1 MWCYTG
7 AAFLTGFLSC
17 MKKLSD
23 ILLLLIM
30 GLSCV
35 CWGDNESS
43 GGFSGFK
50 LVTTQNKY
58 AQREW
63 QVPPQFFSSGLSKEK
78 MSVFFRENQIRLSKD
93 GQLSY
98 VRGACKLMMAD
109 TAQNLDKVDKL
120 IRKYVKSVETRNLLV
135 PAVSCAEIVDGKK
148 KVIPYPDTYCSSYLA
163 DIRCD
168 SGVVSPNMRNF
179 YILMLHKKER
189 KADMQRARE
198 ILLLLEERKDIVCV
212 VVTEDYK
219 AERIIPS
226 RCKVPVIPMNR
237 LKIETN
243 QFVKKYS
250 TRVGTGKDAYYE
262 IEEEYLDENTR
273 LGRLL
278 NFLNDAVLC
287 SSGSDTDFGS
297 DFGSNFGEGEGL
309 YTGYGKKVS
318 GITDREEMVEFLK
331 GERQEPV
338 VNAEDYDEE

>member
-7 AAFLTGFLSC
+7 AAFLTGFLSR

-109 TAQNLDKVDKL
+109 TAQNLDKVDKQ
-120 IRKYVKSVETRNLLV
+120 IRKYVKSVETRNRLV

-250 TRVGTGKDAYYE
+250 TRVGSGKDAYYV
-262 IEEEYLDENTR
+262 IEEDYLDENTR

-278 NFLNDAVLC
+278 NFLNDAVL
-287 SSGSDTDFGS
+287 SYSGFEDD
-297 DFGSNFGEGEGL
+297 FGEGEGL

-331 GERQEPV
+331 GERQELD
-338 VNAEDYDEE
+338 VNAEDSDENDEE

>member
-23 ILLLLIM
+23 IFLLLIM

-50 LVTTQNKY
+50 LVTTQKKY

-63 QVPPQFFSSGLSKEK
+63 QVPPQFFSSGGDKAKIRDFFQENRIKLSLDAQ
-78 MSVFFRENQIRLSKD
+78 V
-93 GQLSY
+93 SY
-98 VRGACKLMMAD
+98 VRGESKLMMAD

-148 KVIPYPDTYCSSYLA
+148 TIIPYPDTYCSSYLA

-168 SGVVSPNMRNF
+168 SGVISPNMRNF
-179 YILMLHKKER
+179 YILMLHKKEK
-189 KADMQRARE
+189 KADMERARE

-250 TRVGTGKDAYYE
+250 TRVGSGKDAYYE

-278 NFLNDAVLC
+278 NFLNDAVLS
-287 SSGSDTDFGS
+287 SSGFEDDFGS
-297 DFGSNFGEGEGL
+297 GFGEGEGL
-309 YTGYGKKVS
+309 YTGYGKRVS
-318 GITDREEMVEFLK
+318 GITNRKEMVEFLN
-331 GERQEPV
+331 GEK
-338 VNAEDYDEE
+338 

>member
-1 MWCYTG
+1 
-7 AAFLTGFLSC
+7 
-17 MKKLSD
+17 
-23 ILLLLIM
+23 M

-35 CWGDNESS
+35 CWGDDEGS

-50 LVTTQNKY
+50 LVTTQKKY

-63 QVPPQFFSSGLSKEK
+63 QVPPQFFSSGGSKAKIRDFFQENRIKLS
-78 MSVFFRENQIRLSKD
+78 LD
-93 GQLSY
+93 GQVSY
-98 VRGACKLMMAD
+98 VRGESKLMMAD
-109 TAQNLDKVDKL
+109 TAKNLEKVDRL
-120 IRKYVKSVETRNLLV
+120 IRKYASSVEIENELV
-135 PAVSCAEIVDGKK
+135 PSVSCAEIEDGKK
-148 KVIPYPDTYCSSYLA
+148 TIIPYPDTYCSSFLA

-237 LKIETN
+237 LTIETK
-243 QFVKKYS
+243 QFVKKYL
-250 TRVGTGKDAYYE
+250 TRMGNHYG
-262 IEEEYLDENTR
+262 IEEEYLEENTR

-278 NFLNDAVLC
+278 NFLNDAVLS
-287 SSGSDTDFGS
+287 SSGSDTGFDG
-297 DFGSNFGEGEGL
+297 DFGEGEGL

-331 GERQEPV
+331 GER
-338 VNAEDYDEE
+338 

>member
-1 MWCYTG
+1 
-7 AAFLTGFLSC
+7 
-17 MKKLSD
+17 MKKLSA

-35 CWGDNESS
+35 CWGDDEGS

-50 LVTTQNKY
+50 LVTTQKKY

-63 QVPPQFFSSGLSKEK
+63 QVPPQFFSSGGGKAKIRDFFQENRIKLS
-78 MSVFFRENQIRLSKD
+78 LD
-93 GQLSY
+93 GLVSY
-98 VRGACKLMMAD
+98 VRGESKLMMAD
-109 TAQNLDKVDKL
+109 TAKNLEKVDRL
-120 IRKYVKSVETRNLLV
+120 IRKYASSVEIENELV
-135 PAVSCAEIVDGKK
+135 PSVSCAEIVDGKK
-148 KVIPYPDTYCSSYLA
+148 TIIPYPDTYCSSFLA

-237 LKIETN
+237 LKMETK

-278 NFLNDAVLC
+278 NFLNDAVLS
-287 SSGSDTDFGS
+287 SSGSNTDFDS
-297 DFGSNFGEGEGL
+297 DSGSNFGEGEGL

-331 GERQEPV
+331 GERQKPD
-338 VNAEDYDEE
+338 VNAEDSDENDEE

>member
-7 AAFLTGFLSC
+7 AAFLTGILYC
-17 MKKLSD
+17 MKKLSA

-35 CWGDNESS
+35 CWGDDEGS

-50 LVTTQNKY
+50 LVTTQKKY

-63 QVPPQFFSSGLSKEK
+63 QVPPQFFSSGGGKAKIRDFFQENRIKLS
-78 MSVFFRENQIRLSKD
+78 LD
-93 GQLSY
+93 GQVSY
-98 VRGACKLMMAD
+98 VRGENKLMMAD
-109 TAQNLDKVDKL
+109 TAKNLEKVDRL
-120 IRKYVKSVETRNLLV
+120 IRKYASSVEIKNELV
-135 PAVSCAEIVDGKK
+135 PSVSCAEIVDGKK
-148 KVIPYPDTYCSSYLA
+148 TIIPYPDTYCSSFLA

-243 QFVKKYS
+243 QFVKIYS
-250 TRVGTGKDAYYE
+250 TRVGAGKDAYYV

-278 NFLNDAVLC
+278 NFLNDAVLS
-287 SSGSDTDFGS
+287 SSGSNTDFDS
-297 DFGSNFGEGEGL
+297 DSGSNFGEGEGL

-331 GERQEPV
+331 GEM
-338 VNAEDYDEE
+338 